1 MIDWLLTVSS
11 PVYYRWPY
19 RYNSALFTIIGL
31 AFLSSIEHLFFWRYG
46 LDRAL
51 EFVGNHPFLF
61 GILAVLA
68 ILFFTIENKRS
79 GRKISP
85 NTLGMMVNSQNAQLI
100 DIRAKKK
107 FESGYI
113 QGSRNIP
120 FTDLKERLAE
130 IRAIE
135 QPVIIIC
142 DMGVQAGAA
151 IQMIGKDSVYRLEGG
166 IGGWQGAGMPLV
178 GVKDAKSKN
187 KAKTKPS
194 LSK

>member
-1 MIDWLLTVSS
+1 M
-11 PVYYRWPY
+11 
-19 RYNSALFTIIGL
+19 
-31 AFLSSIEHLFFWRYG
+31 
-46 LDRAL
+46 DRAL

-68 ILFFTIENKRS
+68 VLFFAIENKRS

-107 FESGYI
+107 FETGYI

-120 FTDLKERLAE
+120 FTELKDRIEE

-135 QPVIIIC
+135 QPVIIVC
-142 DMGVQAGAA
+142 DTGIQAGAA
-151 IQMIGKDSVYRLEGG
+151 VQMIGKDNVYRLDGG

-178 GVKDAKSKN
+178 GIKDTKSKN
-187 KAKTKPS
+187 KGKAKPS
-194 LSK
+194 LHK

>member
-1 MIDWLLTVSS
+1 M
-11 PVYYRWPY
+11 
-19 RYNSALFTIIGL
+19 
-31 AFLSSIEHLFFWRYG
+31 
-46 LDRAL
+46 DRAL

-120 FTDLKERLAE
+120 FTDLKDRLAE

>member
-1 MIDWLLTVSS
+1 M
-11 PVYYRWPY
+11 
-19 RYNSALFTIIGL
+19 
-31 AFLSSIEHLFFWRYG
+31 
-46 LDRAL
+46 DRAL

-68 ILFFTIENKRS
+68 ILFFAIENKRS

-85 NTLGMMVNSQNAQLI
+85 NTLGMMVNSQNAQII
-100 DIRAKKK
+100 DIRDKKK
-107 FESGYI
+107 FATGYI

-120 FTDLKERLAE
+120 FSELKDRVSE

-151 IQMIGKDSVYRLEGG
+151 IQMIGKDNVYRLDGG
-166 IGGWQGAGMPLV
+166 VGGWQGAGMPLV
-178 GVKDAKSKN
+178 GQKDVSPKN
-187 KAKTKPS
+187 KGKAKPS
-194 LSK
+194 LHK

>member
-1 MIDWLLTVSS
+1 M
-11 PVYYRWPY
+11 
-19 RYNSALFTIIGL
+19 
-31 AFLSSIEHLFFWRYG
+31 
-46 LDRAL
+46 DRAL

-68 ILFFTIENKRS
+68 VLFFAIENKRS

-107 FESGYI
+107 FETGYI

-120 FTDLKERLAE
+120 FTELKDRIEE
-130 IRAIE
+130 VRAIE
-135 QPVIIIC
+135 QPVIIVC
-142 DMGVQAGAA
+142 DMGIQAGAA
-151 IQMIGKDSVYRLEGG
+151 VQMIGKDNVYRLDGG

-178 GVKDAKSKN
+178 GIKDTKSKN
-187 KAKTKPS
+187 KGKAKPS
-194 LSK
+194 LHK

>member
-1 MIDWLLTVSS
+1 M
-11 PVYYRWPY
+11 
-19 RYNSALFTIIGL
+19 
-31 AFLSSIEHLFFWRYG
+31 
-46 LDRAL
+46 DRAL

-85 NTLGMMVNSQNAQLI
+85 NTLGMMVNSQKAQLI

>member
-1 MIDWLLTVSS
+1 M
-11 PVYYRWPY
+11 
-19 RYNSALFTIIGL
+19 
-31 AFLSSIEHLFFWRYG
+31 
-46 LDRAL
+46 DRAL

-120 FTDLKERLAE
+120 FTDLKDRLAE

-178 GVKDAKSKN
+178 GVKDAKSNN

>member
-1 MIDWLLTVSS
+1 M
-11 PVYYRWPY
+11 
-19 RYNSALFTIIGL
+19 
-31 AFLSSIEHLFFWRYG
+31 
-46 LDRAL
+46 DRAL

-68 ILFFTIENKRS
+68 VLFFAIENKRS
-79 GRKISP
+79 GKKISP

-107 FESGYI
+107 FETGYI

-120 FTDLKERLAE
+120 FTELKDRLEE

-142 DMGVQAGAA
+142 DMGIQAGAA
-151 IQMIGKDSVYRLEGG
+151 VQMLGKDSVYRLEGG
-166 IGGWQGAGMPLV
+166 IGGWQAAGMPLV
-178 GVKDAKSKN
+178 SIKNVKT
-187 KAKTKPS
+187 KAKAKPS
-194 LSK
+194 LHK

>member
-1 MIDWLLTVSS
+1 M
-11 PVYYRWPY
+11 
-19 RYNSALFTIIGL
+19 
-31 AFLSSIEHLFFWRYG
+31 
-46 LDRAL
+46 DRAL

-68 ILFFTIENKRS
+68 VLFFTIENKRS

>member
-1 MIDWLLTVSS
+1 M
-11 PVYYRWPY
+11 
-19 RYNSALFTIIGL
+19 
-31 AFLSSIEHLFFWRYG
+31 E
-46 LDRAL
+46 RAL
-51 EFVGNHPFLF
+51 DFVGNHPFLF

-68 ILFFTIENKRS
+68 VLFFAIENKRS

-100 DIRAKKK
+100 DIRDKKK
-107 FESGYI
+107 FASGYI

-120 FTDLKERLAE
+120 FSELKDRISE

-151 IQMIGKDSVYRLEGG
+151 VQMIGKDDVYRLEGG

-178 GVKDAKSKN
+178 GVKDVKP
-187 KAKTKPS
+187 KAKGKAKPS
-194 LSK
+194 LNK

>member
-1 MIDWLLTVSS
+1 M
-11 PVYYRWPY
+11 
-19 RYNSALFTIIGL
+19 
-31 AFLSSIEHLFFWRYG
+31 
-46 LDRAL
+46 DRAL
-51 EFVGNHPFLF
+51 QFVGNHPFLF

>member
-1 MIDWLLTVSS
+1 M
-11 PVYYRWPY
+11 
-19 RYNSALFTIIGL
+19 
-31 AFLSSIEHLFFWRYG
+31 
-46 LDRAL
+46 DRAL

-151 IQMIGKDSVYRLEGG
+151 IQMIGKDSVYRLDGG

>member
-1 MIDWLLTVSS
+1 M
-11 PVYYRWPY
+11 
-19 RYNSALFTIIGL
+19 
-31 AFLSSIEHLFFWRYG
+31 
-46 LDRAL
+46 DRAL

-178 GVKDAKSKN
+178 GVKDARSKN

>member
-1 MIDWLLTVSS
+1 M
-11 PVYYRWPY
+11 
-19 RYNSALFTIIGL
+19 
-31 AFLSSIEHLFFWRYG
+31 
-46 LDRAL
+46 DRAL

-178 GVKDAKSKN
+178 GVKEKDAKSKN
-187 KAKTKPS
+187 KAKPKPS

>member
-1 MIDWLLTVSS
+1 M
-11 PVYYRWPY
+11 
-19 RYNSALFTIIGL
+19 
-31 AFLSSIEHLFFWRYG
+31 
-46 LDRAL
+46 DRAL

-120 FTDLKERLAE
+120 FTDLKDRLEE

-151 IQMIGKDSVYRLEGG
+151 IQMIGKDSVYRLDGG

-178 GVKDAKSKN
+178 GVKDAKA
-187 KAKTKPS
+187 KAKDKTKPS

>member
-1 MIDWLLTVSS
+1 M
-11 PVYYRWPY
+11 
-19 RYNSALFTIIGL
+19 
-31 AFLSSIEHLFFWRYG
+31 
-46 LDRAL
+46 DRAL

-120 FTDLKERLAE
+120 FTDLKDRLEE

-151 IQMIGKDSVYRLEGG
+151 IQMIGKDSVYRLDGG
-166 IGGWQGAGMPLV
+166 VGGWQGAGMPLV
-178 GVKDAKSKN
+178 GVKDTKSKT
-187 KAKTKPS
+187 KGKTKPS